1 MPQLV
6 DHLLV
11 GFLLLVVPVHGHFS
25 YRRLAAR
32 LAAGE
37 AGVRLAEYRWT
48 IALEWAVVL
57 VLLILWR
64 FTGRSAESLGLT
76 LPATWWSGLGLAI
89 TIAMLGL
96 LLYQWRAIKR
106 LEGPA
111 LDPLRAQLAG
121 ATALLPANE
130 PEARMFRWVAVTA
143 GICEE
148 IVYRGYLIWYFGGF
162 FGPWLGA
169 VVGAVLFGLGHFYQG
184 GSGVVKTGALGL
196 FAGVLFVGTGSLLW
210 PIILH
215 AAIDLQ
221 GGAVAW
227 RVLGPQGGGSRG

>member
-11 GFLLLVVPVHGHFS
+11 GFLLVVVPVHGHLS

-32 LAAGE
+32 VAAGE
-37 AGVRLAEYRWT
+37 TGARLAEYRWT

-64 FTGRSAESLGLT
+64 LMGRSAESLGLT
-76 LPATWWSGLGLAI
+76 VPMTGWSLLGLGI
-89 TIAMLGL
+89 TVTMLGL
-96 LLYQWRAIKR
+96 LGYQWWAIKR

-130 PEARMFRWVAVTA
+130 PEVRLFRWVAVTA

-148 IVYRGYLIWYFGGF
+148 IVYRGYLIWYFSGF

-184 GSGVVKTGALGL
+184 ASGVVKTGAVGL
-196 FAGVLFVGTGSLLW
+196 FAGLLFVGTGSLVW

-215 AAIDLQ
+215 MAIDLQ

-227 RVLGPQGGGSRG
+227 RVLGPGAGANRG